1 MTFSQQENSSPAYPV
16 RSSPLEKVRVARSP
30 YNAAAFYYPRYPRT
44 LAFFLLVWRLDGRQF
59 YAPAGEEAPTPPPAS
74 HPDGNVCVRS
84 AEKYLLG
91 FPADIILR

>member
-1 MTFSQQENSSPAYPV
+1 M
-16 RSSPLEKVRVARSP
+16 LRVLPIMLLRFITRATRARL
-30 YNAAAFYYPRYPRT
+30 R
-44 LAFFLLVWRLDGRQF
+44 FFCLCGGLMGAF

-74 HPDGNVCVRS
+74 RPDGNVCVRS